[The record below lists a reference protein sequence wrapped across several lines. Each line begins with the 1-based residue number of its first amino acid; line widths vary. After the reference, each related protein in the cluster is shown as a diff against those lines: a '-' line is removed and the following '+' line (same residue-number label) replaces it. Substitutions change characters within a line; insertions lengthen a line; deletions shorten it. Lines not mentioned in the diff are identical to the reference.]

1 MKGRVQQPSQA
12 RANSRANRAERMVP
26 VSVFYCMST
35 IPCGVRAERRCGARG
50 ALGPGDVCSGFIC
63 WPWPRTRAGWM
74 KDAFLGAGSPASSL
88 PCYIGDPHP
97 KSQKSSK
104 YSLFSLETQAS
115 RSALPSGLASSSPVV
130 ADSQSALLRCCS
142 CRSFS
147 TVLRPSAQDVLQP
160 FVSVVCFRVSR
171 LFHVVESVLG
181 NIPVVGRVGEQV

>member
-35 IPCGVRAERRCGARG
+35 IPCGVRAERRCGARGARG

-130 ADSQSALLRCCS
+130 ADSQSVRPAFAAVLVKASLPFCVLPLRMYSSPLFPLCVSEYHDYFMLLS
-142 CRSFS
+142 
-147 TVLRPSAQDVLQP
+147 
-160 FVSVVCFRVSR
+160 
-171 LFHVVESVLG
+171 LFLVISLW
-181 NIPVVGRVGEQV
+181 

>member
-35 IPCGVRAERRCGARG
+35 IPCGVRAERRCGARGARGARG

-130 ADSQSALLRCCS
+130 ADSQSALPSLLFLS
-142 CRSFS
+142 KLLHRSASFRS
-147 TVLRPSAQDVLQP
+147 GCTPAL
-160 FVSVVCFRVSR
+160 CFRCVFPSITTT
-171 LFHVVESVLG
+171 SCC
-181 NIPVVGRVGEQV
+181 